1 MPDTIKKGVTQKVV
15 NMESFNLCEDAQ
27 IEEKPVNDLVE
38 NTQSGDRKIWLLEYI
53 SEQMFAGGSTMSP
66 ELLKE
71 KIKKFD

>member
-38 NTQSGDRKIWLLEYI
+38 NTQSGDRKLWLLEYI
-53 SEQMFAGGSTMSP
+53 SEQMFTGGSTMSP